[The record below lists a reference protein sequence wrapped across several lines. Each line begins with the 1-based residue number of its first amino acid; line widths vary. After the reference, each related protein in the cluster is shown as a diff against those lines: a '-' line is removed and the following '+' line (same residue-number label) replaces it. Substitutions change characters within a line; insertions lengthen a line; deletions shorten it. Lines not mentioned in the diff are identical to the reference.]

1 MNIDPTNIVI
11 DKYQEDDKKRK
22 RVKKLILHIMI
33 GSQQIIYKAGK
44 SRNTNIHF

>member
-22 RVKKLILHIMI
+22 RVKKLILHI
-33 GSQQIIYKAGK
+33 YDRK
-44 SRNTNIHF
+44 STDHI